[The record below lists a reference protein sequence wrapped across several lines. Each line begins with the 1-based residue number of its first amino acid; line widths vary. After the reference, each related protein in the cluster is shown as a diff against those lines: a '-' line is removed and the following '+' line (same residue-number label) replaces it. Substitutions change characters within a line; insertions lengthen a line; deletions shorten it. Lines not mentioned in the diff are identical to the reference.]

1 MKLAIAIII
10 FIALLIMWRMAW
22 RTRPILGLGMTIGVL
37 LAGIIAAVVGQPDIS
52 LENFPIWLPPLP
64 FATVAVTLLIFG
76 ILAWVWGDDEQ
87 GAGKHES
94 APPHSH

>member
-1 MKLAIAIII
+1 MRLALAIVILA
-10 FIALLIMWRMAW
+10 ALLLMWRVAW

-37 LAGIIAAVVGQPDIS
+37 LAGIIAAVVGRPDLS
-52 LENFPIWLPPLP
+52 LENFPLWLPPLP

-76 ILAWVWGDDEQ
+76 ILAWIWDDDAPGGD
-87 GAGKHES
+87 KHES